1 MCVEKIAY
9 FYPTINGNFTYI
21 YRTVFDDKETAKMNL
36 MFNFGF
42 FKLKLNGN
50 YMMNLVVSEKDNN
63 DKEKELFNRDY
74 GIDLEH
80 TNFAVKDKNYGDAN
94 YNLGLNDIPVSK
106 NMTYKGKIIL
116 KNSDGEVLDSSSC
129 YFEVKEETGNE

>member
-1 MCVEKIAY
+1 
-9 FYPTINGNFTYI
+9 
-21 YRTVFDDKETAKMNL
+21 
-36 MFNFGF
+36 
-42 FKLKLNGN
+42 
-50 YMMNLVVSEKDNN
+50 MMNLVVSEKDNN

-74 GIDLEH
+74 RIDLEN
-80 TNFAVKDKNYGDAN
+80 TNFAVKDKDYGDAN

-116 KNSDGEVLDSSSC
+116 KNTNGEVLDSSSC